1 MNNNLQSLE
10 ITKSEIKQIA
20 KLSNISYYVPGI
32 IIRENINS
40 RQRRLL
46 VKKMTIMQRGFYII
60 YPTVAIVPLLKVFQL
75 LKDLYQFWL
84 ENNSGSQNELKYFLS
99 WLLSWLEEITY
110 NSSGHANHEINTVAF
125 AITDLFFSWIMLY
138 LITIAYNET
147 RKQIK
152 ELKHSEP
159 TPLGVILDEINKY
172 NQTIFQLNHL
182 NNINPNQNTR
192 NQIVTALKIL
202 RTDLIRALKVERK
215 RRENRNLNQSQFDID
230 LSELRKLELNQEI
243 NEYRAIIEEALQI
256 ATRVQKV
263 MTI

>member
-1 MNNNLQSLE
+1 MNNNLQDLE
-10 ITKSEIKQIA
+10 IDKTEIKQIT

-46 VKKMTIMQRGFYII
+46 VKKMTIMQRALYII
-60 YPTVAIVPLLKVFQL
+60 YTTLAIVPLLRVFQL
-75 LKDLYQFWL
+75 LRDLYQFWL

-99 WLLSWLEEITY
+99 WLKEVIYNKPNYMDYANFTAKHMLSSLMFCCNMALIIILLY
-110 NSSGHANHEINTVAF
+110 NKF
-125 AITDLFFSWIMLY
+125 Q
-138 LITIAYNET
+138 
-147 RKQIK
+147 KQIK

-159 TPLGVILDEINKY
+159 TPLGILLDEINKY
-172 NQTIFQLNHL
+172 NQIICQLNHL

-192 NQIVTALKIL
+192 NEVVTALKIL
-202 RTDLIRALKVERK
+202 RTDLIRALKIERK
-215 RRENRNLNQSQFDID
+215 RRENPNLNQSRFEID
-230 LSELRKLELNQEI
+230 LRELRKLELNQEI
-243 NEYRAIIEEALQI
+243 NEYSAIIDEALQI